1 MIITTTSSVE
11 NRSIDD
17 YLGVVA
23 ARSKSPEDALG
34 GGMSALL
41 DELATQARGLGADAI
56 VGLTVDF
63 ETVGDGTLVVSAVG
77 TAVDLSYDL

>member
-11 NRSIDD
+11 SRSVDQ

-23 ARSKSPEDALG
+23 ARSTSPEGALS

-41 DELATQARGLGADAI
+41 EELATQARGLGADAI
-56 VGLTVDF
+56 IGLDVNF

-77 TAVDLSYDL
+77 TAVDLAYDL